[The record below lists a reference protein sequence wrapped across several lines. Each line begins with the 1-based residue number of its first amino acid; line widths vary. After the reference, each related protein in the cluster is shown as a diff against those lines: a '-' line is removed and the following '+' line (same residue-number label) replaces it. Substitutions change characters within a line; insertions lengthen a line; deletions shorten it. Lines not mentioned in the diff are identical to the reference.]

1 MEEKMRKNIT
11 LIILIILLFVGCTK
25 SDDLQTMQ
33 VSSSDT
39 HYDIQLEKQSIPTD
53 SSVTESQTRGM
64 FDLDGDGKKEHIY
77 KIDDKIIIA
86 RNDEVIVSFDPWQPV
101 RKEIGL
107 FIIQDE
113 SENYYIFISGS
124 DHGGVTNVYDEYRKG
139 IPSNPEDI
147 KWESHSWWRQV
158 FFYSFHNDTLQLEDH
173 AEYSYTEWT
182 YRDTQEMSR
191 EYGSIIVNN
200 IESSENELTVMFSK
214 YLIDIESDE
223 EFNMR

>member
-1 MEEKMRKNIT
+1 MRKNIA
-11 LIILIILLFVGCTK
+11 LIIFIILLFIGCTK
-25 SDDLQTMQ
+25 SDDLQTML

-39 HYDIQLEKQSIPTD
+39 HNDRQFEMQSLPTD
-53 SSVTESQTRGM
+53 SNVNESQTRGI
-64 FDLDGDGKKEHIY
+64 FDLDGDGKEEHIY
-77 KIDDKIIIA
+77 KKDDNIIIA

-101 RKEIGL
+101 RGDIGL
-107 FIIQDE
+107 FIVQDE
-113 SENYYIFISGS
+113 SGNYYIFISGS
-124 DHGGVTNVYDEYRKG
+124 DHGGVTNVYDEDRKG

-182 YRDTQEMSR
+182 YRDTQEISR
-191 EYGSIIVNN
+191 EYGIIIVNN
-200 IESSENELTVMFSK
+200 VESSENELTVMFSK
-214 YLIDIESDE
+214 YLIDIDSDD